1 MDKYKK
7 CLFIMLNNTITS
19 LTNARF
25 YVSVILVM
33 CLMNQI
39 IYPIKE
45 FSVQVGIDT
54 CPWVFPFLT
63 QTFYIQMII
72 LLGITFLFCDLP
84 VINNGTAYILIRA
97 GKKVWFWSQV
107 GYIFIMTFIYD
118 AIILLLSIAPFFPHI
133 KIENNWG
140 KVLGTIAQTNVGDQL
155 GIEIDYLLQVT
166 YTPAAAI
173 CRAFLIVFLVGTF
186 TGIAILVLNI
196 YFKSIVGAI
205 VGTIIAFTPYFS
217 ANANNMSGANYFSP
231 AVWLNIM
238 NSYQLESIEY
248 PNSIYIF
255 SFLIGGIIIFT
266 LLAYLRVRCDRYSY
280 LKVNN

>member
-1 MDKYKK
+1 M
-7 CLFIMLNNTITS
+7 
-19 LTNARF
+19 
-25 YVSVILVM
+25 
-33 CLMNQI
+33 
-39 IYPIKE
+39 
-45 FSVQVGIDT
+45 
-54 CPWVFPFLT
+54 
-63 QTFYIQMII
+63 
-72 LLGITFLFCDLP
+72 
-84 VINNGTAYILIRA
+84 
-97 GKKVWFWSQV
+97 WFWSQV

-118 AIILLLSIAPFFPHI
+118 AIILLLSIALFFPHI